1 MIDGGEN
8 MNFLEERIAKDGVVK
23 EGNVLKVDSFLN
35 HQMDIELFDE
45 MGAEFKRRFANEN
58 INKIL
63 TIEASGIGIACIAA
77 MHFHVPVV
85 FAKKSQSI
93 NLEGEMLVAEVES
106 FTHKCKNNVI
116 VAKKFLNPEDK
127 VLIIDDF
134 LANGCALQGL
144 IQIVQSAGASV
155 EGIGIVIEKGFQSGG
170 RIIRNLGF
178 QLESLA
184 IIEKMNAADGSV
196 VFREQ

>member
-1 MIDGGEN
+1 MKL
-8 MNFLEERIAKDGVVK
+8 LEERIKKDGIIK
-23 EGNVLKVDSFLN
+23 ERNVLKVDSFLN
-35 HQMDIELFDE
+35 HQMDIDLFNE
-45 MGAEFKRRFANEN
+45 IGREFKKRFEGKE

-77 MHFHVPVV
+77 QHFHVPVV

>member
-1 MIDGGEN
+1 MKL
-8 MNFLEERIAKDGVVK
+8 LEDRIRKDGKIK

-35 HQMDIELFDE
+35 HQMDIELFDQ
-45 MGAEFKRRFANEN
+45 MGAEFKKRFEGKP

-63 TIEASGIGIACIAA
+63 TIEASGIGIACVVAQ
-77 MHFHVPVV
+77 HFHVPVV
-85 FAKKSQSI
+85 FAKKSKSI
-93 NLEGEMLVAEVES
+93 NLEGEMYVAQVES
-106 FTHKCKNNVI
+106 FTHKCQNNVI
-116 VAKKFLNPEDK
+116 VAQKFLNPEDH

-144 IQIVQSAGASV
+144 IQIVQSAGATV
-155 EGIGIVIEKGFQSGG
+155 EGIGIAIEKGFQSGG

-184 IIEKMNAADGSV
+184 IVDGMDASTGQIF
-196 VFREQ
+196 FREQNAEN